1 MLMHFWTYGG
11 GGPTILN
18 YGISMTL
25 SSLFYEPFPAFY
37 HDDAAFGYLGML

>member
-25 SSLFYEPFPAFY
+25 SSLVMNHFRLSVMMMRRLVL
-37 HDDAAFGYLGML
+37 LGML